1 VEGKPYDSIESVTF
15 SPDGRRLAY
24 AAKRGQK
31 QLMVVDGVEGPEYAS
46 VETPQAWSP
55 DSRRLAYV
63 ARQEDFQRC
72 VVVDGVRAG
81 PYGGDRVMSP
91 VFSPD
96 SKHWAV
102 LVEQGYANFLVF
114 DGKRGPTYNSTD
126 ADTLSPPMVKF
137 SPDGRRVA
145 YVVGGS
151 SSIWRPQRVVVESVE
166 GIENK
171 DKAEVHVGKVY
182 DGGVG
187 GLIFSPDSRRLAYVA
202 SRAAKSLVV
211 TGSIEGPGYYSVE
224 LGGLFSPDG
233 RRTAYKVGSYDEKT
247 SWRYAAVIDGTLSKP
262 YLSMVAPPLFSPD
275 SAHVALLTE
284 RHDDKYVIVVD
295 GEESQPYDDYAG
307 DGKLV
312 FDGPNLLRAVMV
324 RNGEGL
330 RVEIRIR

>member
-1 VEGKPYDSIESVTF
+1 
-15 SPDGRRLAY
+15 
-24 AAKRGQK
+24 
-31 QLMVVDGVEGPEYAS
+31 
-46 VETPQAWSP
+46 
-55 DSRRLAYV
+55 
-63 ARQEDFQRC
+63 
-72 VVVDGVRAG
+72 
-81 PYGGDRVMSP
+81 MSP

-114 DGKRGPTYNSTD
+114 DGKRGPTYDSTFVY
-126 ADTLSPPMVKF
+126 TFRTMVKF

-151 SSIWRPQRVVVESVE
+151 SSNWQPQRVVMENVE
-166 GIENK
+166 GLENK
-171 DKAEVHVGKVY
+171 DKAEVRVGKVY
-182 DGGVG
+182 DGGVS
-187 GLIFSPDSRRLAYVA
+187 GLIFSPDSRRVAYVAHSKQWLLVVDGVEDRRHEGVSEPIFSPDSRRLAY
-202 SRAAKSLVV
+202 AAVRGRKTLAVIGGV
-211 TGSIEGPGYYSVE
+211 EGPEFDSVG

-233 RRTAYKVGSYDEKT
+233 RRTAYEVGLHDEKT
-247 SWRYAAVIDGTLSKP
+247 SWRYAAVIDGTLGKP
-262 YLSMVAPPLFSPD
+262 YLSMVAPPVFSPD
-275 SAHVALLTE
+275 SAHVAFLAQ
-284 RHDDKYVIVVD
+284 RHDNKYVIVVD